1 MRFYQKLFLGLSLCF
16 LSATQLFAD
25 DAPINNSRVVIE
37 TNMGALTLELYAD
50 KAPLTVANFLRYVD
64 DGHYKGTL
72 FHRVIA
78 GFMIQGGGFDEQ
90 WQQRPTQPP
99 IKNEANNGLKNLQGT
114 VVMAR
119 TSEVD
124 SATAQFFINLVDNP
138 SLDHGAKGYGYAVF
152 GKVVAG
158 MDTVVNIGRSA
169 TTQRYP
175 YQDVPK
181 QAIVITNIRRL

>member
-1 MRFYQKLFLGLSLCF
+1 MRFYQKLFLSLSFCF
-16 LSATQLFAD
+16 LSCAQLLAD
-25 DAPINNSRVVIE
+25 DAPVNNPRVVIE

-114 VVMAR
+114 VAMAR

-138 SLDHGAKGYGYAVF
+138 SLDHGANGFGYAVF

-158 MDTVVNIGRSA
+158 MDTVVSIGRSA

-181 QAIVITNIRRL
+181 PAIVITNIRRL

>member
-1 MRFYQKLFLGLSLCF
+1 MRFYQKLFLSLSFCF
-16 LSATQLFAD
+16 LSCAQLLAD
-25 DAPINNSRVVIE
+25 DAPVNNPRVVIE

-90 WQQRPTQPP
+90 WQQRPTRPP

-114 VVMAR
+114 VAMAR

-138 SLDHGAKGYGYAVF
+138 SLDHGANGFGYAVF

-158 MDTVVNIGRSA
+158 MDTVVSIGRSA

-181 QAIVITNIRRL
+181 PAIVITNIRRL